1 MERRHAGGGAQV
13 DAARSTR
20 TCVLQRWQEHLTI
33 HRMKTLTVQVPEAIV
48 ADLETESR
56 KRHCSKS
63 DIVRER
69 LTLADR
75 SRSAAA
81 PTATIADLVGSV
93 DGLPADLSGR
103 RKAYLRTTGYG
114 RKRPR

>member
-1 MERRHAGGGAQV
+1 VQLV
-13 DAARSTR
+13 
-20 TCVLQRWQEHLTI
+20 
-33 HRMKTLTVQVPEAIV
+33 KTLTVRLPEAV
-48 ADLETESR
+48 MADLETESR

-69 LTLADR
+69 LTLAAR

-93 DGLPADLSGR
+93 DGLLADLSGR
-103 RKAYLRTTGYG
+103 KKAYLRTTGYG

>member
-1 MERRHAGGGAQV
+1 V
-13 DAARSTR
+13 
-20 TCVLQRWQEHLTI
+20 
-33 HRMKTLTVQVPEAIV
+33 KTVTVRLPASLV

-69 LTLADR
+69 LTLAAR
-75 SRSAAA
+75 ARFVAEPA
-81 PTATIADLVGSV
+81 ATIADLVGSV
-93 DGLPADLSGR
+93 HGLPADLSSR
-103 RKAYLRTTGYG
+103 KKAYLRTTGYG